1 MKKALHRFLDVW
13 KLDFLAKFFAGEYR
27 DTRTTVVFWIL
38 SNIVVSFIFA
48 VQIFVGMCMVKGEL
62 INSVKENVADGAS
75 VTFQDGQMVVTG
87 MDDPFFREM
96 IATQEKG
103 ASTSSVFIIDQHA
116 NTYDLGALDE
126 YGGGLIM
133 LHDRAY
139 VKDGSDIT
147 QILYADMPNFSVS
160 KEQVIAYMQKYYIF
174 PFAVLITILGG
185 IFIFLFMLCVR
196 TVGALWWAAMLY
208 VIGLIM
214 NVHMAFGVAYKSV
227 LNLYLIPMLVT
238 TLLMFVNVQIPLLT
252 TVIFIAIFVANLLW
266 FKKHRV
272 EEETIESE
280 QIAPVTS
287 VSVEEGINRSAE
299 K

>member
-62 INSVKENVADGAS
+62 INSVMENVADGAS

-160 KEQVIAYMQKYYIF
+160 KEQVIAYMQKYYVF

-287 VSVEEGINRSAE
+287 VSVEDGINRSAE

>member
-27 DTRTTVVFWIL
+27 DTRTTVEFWIL

-75 VTFQDGQMVVTG
+75 VTFQDGQMIVTG
-87 MDDPFFREM
+87 VDDPFFREM

-160 KEQVIAYMQKYYIF
+160 KEQVIAYMQKYYVF

-287 VSVEEGINRSAE
+287 VSAEEGINRSAE

>member
-160 KEQVIAYMQKYYIF
+160 KEQVIAYMQKYYVF

-287 VSVEEGINRSAE
+287 VSVEDGINRSAE

>member
-287 VSVEEGINRSAE
+287 VSVEDGINRSAE